1 MNFIKYLKS
10 NKGAIV
16 PILLVIVICY
26 GFNYDMFE
34 SKEYKFFGLLF
45 DIIVPFAGGAVIAYS
60 YATWYFNKKS

>member
-10 NKGAIV
+10 HKGVIV
-16 PILLVIVICY
+16 SILLVIVICY

-34 SKEYKFFGLLF
+34 SKEHKFFGLLF
-45 DIIVPFAGGAVIAYS
+45 DIIVPFAGGAVIAYN